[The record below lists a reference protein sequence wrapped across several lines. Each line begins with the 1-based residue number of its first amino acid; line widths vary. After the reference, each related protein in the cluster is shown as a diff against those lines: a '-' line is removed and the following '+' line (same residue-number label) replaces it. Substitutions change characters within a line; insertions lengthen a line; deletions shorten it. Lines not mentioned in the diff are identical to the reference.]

1 MPAPSATNSPLV
13 PSPAAELV
21 LAFVNTRPLRGER
34 ERLADAVSFR
44 DWLADARLTSPDTH
58 LTSADVAAAR
68 ELREALIGV
77 MLSHAGAPIR
87 DEDVSRLRR
96 FGESHPV
103 HPIVGVSDATLST
116 AAGGVAGAFARI
128 LAAAAELALQG
139 TWSRVKACR
148 NPPCRLGYYDR
159 SRNQAAVYCDARTC
173 GAQVA
178 ARAYRARTR
187 ASASAATGS

>member
-1 MPAPSATNSPLV
+1 MPTSSATSSPLV
-13 PSPAAELV
+13 PPPAAELV

-34 ERLADAVSFR
+34 ERLADATSFR
-44 DWLADARLTSPDTH
+44 DWLTDAQLTNPV
-58 LTSADVAAAR
+58 LRVTSADVAAAR

-77 MLSHAGAPIR
+77 LLSHAGAPIR

-96 FGESHPV
+96 FGELHPV
-103 HPIVGVSDATLST
+103 QPIVGVSSATLPTT
-116 AAGGVAGAFARI
+116 AVGVAGAFARV
-128 LAAAAELALQG
+128 LAAAAELALRG

-159 SRNQAAVYCDARTC
+159 SRNQAAVYCNASTC

-178 ARAYRARTR
+178 ARAYRARIR
-187 ASASAATGS
+187 ASANTALGS